1 MGGAAV
7 FLRAN
12 QKGKSIALKAMLFPF
27 GDLAF
32 PFMPK

>member
-1 MGGAAV
+1 MDGAAV
-7 FLRAN
+7 FLRAK
-12 QKGKSIALKAMLFPF
+12 KGKSIAFKAMLFLF

>member
-1 MGGAAV
+1 MDGAAV

-12 QKGKSIALKAMLFPF
+12 QKGKSIAFKRCSFLF